1 MIYSEA
7 GFLAVV
13 LFGSSPS
20 PFPPLPVATSLSQSS
35 YESPVELTDGRGVG
49 EEPNYTIA
57 RSLFKSFNTST
68 F

>member
-35 YESPVELTDGRGVG
+35 YESPVELTVGREVGVG

-57 RSLFKSFNTST
+57 KKPL
-68 F
+68 